1 MSPNITT
8 TGMIP
13 ANQWFDCMNPLGIF
27 QLVSVALEG
36 VAHVINPKL
45 RKQDKKKNAFAFGL
59 VYIAILLGGVLIIL
73 AVLRSLYIQ
82 K

>member
-1 MSPNITT
+1 
-8 TGMIP
+8 MIP